1 MSSTLY
7 RMARACFHARKR
19 VLAAW
24 IAFTVLLGILTV
36 TARGTF
42 DDGFR
47 IPGANSQVALDQLK
61 MTFPEAADS
70 SATLLVIAPAGL
82 SIQNPAIKTAVDDEL
97 KKIEQIPWVKG
108 TTSPY
113 NEYVKGMVSD
123 DDQAGYAR
131 IRVTGSVST
140 FTEAQREILT
150 EHATTLQAAIPG
162 SQVHMGGEVYSVTM
176 PHVSAVEA
184 IGLVVALIVLVVTLG
199 SLLASSIPLIAAL
212 AGAGQSIM
220 LILIFAGLIP
230 INSTSM
236 MLALMLALAV
246 GIDYSLFIVSRHR
259 DQLAGGLDVEESAA
273 RATATAGSA
282 VVFAGL
288 TVIIALVGL
297 SVAGIPFLST
307 MGIFAAVSVAIEV
320 ALALTLLPAMLGFF
334 GERLRPQPA
343 TRAKKVGG
351 FNASRWWVGV
361 VTKYPIITI
370 VLVVAAL
377 GALSVPAKDLWMA
390 LPNSGR
396 SHPGA
401 ADRVTFDQISEHYGV
416 GANGTL
422 VITAQI
428 VESTDPLK
436 ITDGLKADIESM
448 PGVKLV
454 AASVPNRNADTAMVQ
469 VIPTTGPDDPATSTL
484 VKALRDREPEW
495 RAKYGVSTAVTGFTA
510 IAIDVSDRLAGAL
523 LPFGLFVVGLSLVL
537 LTVVFRSIWVPVKA
551 ALGYLLS
558 VGAAFGATTLVF
570 NKGLFKEVIN
580 LPEAVPVISFL
591 PIVLMGILFGL
602 AMDYEV
608 FLTSRMREEF
618 VHGNTE
624 TAVEEGFVHSAK
636 VVVAAGLIMFAVF
649 AFFVPAGE
657 GVIKPI
663 AFGLAIGIAID
674 AFVVRM
680 TLGPA
685 VMKLLGRRAWWLPA
699 WLDARL
705 PVMDIEGEALAHQL
719 SLADWPVPDA
729 PGIVYTEG
737 LAAAHGAKTLFS
749 DVDLELLPGNVV
761 VVTGPEPARKALLL
775 ALSGRLVPTSGR
787 AKVLGYVIPQQN
799 SDIRNHTTFV
809 DGADASSL
817 AHLGRLRGEFVVVEH
832 ADRLEGAS
840 RAQLAALASDRG
852 RRTLVLSAA
861 KAENLADIVTAG
873 DGVQVLELPDAAPA
887 ESSRPAK
894 RGIPQDADVQAPLTV
909 DPPDEPYT
917 PIADLMLEGAKK

>member
-1 MSSTLY
+1 M
-7 RMARACFHARKR
+7 
-19 VLAAW
+19 
-24 IAFTVLLGILTV
+24 
-36 TARGTF
+36 
-42 DDGFR
+42 
-47 IPGANSQVALDQLK
+47 
-61 MTFPEAADS
+61 
-70 SATLLVIAPAGL
+70 
-82 SIQNPAIKTAVDDEL
+82 
-97 KKIEQIPWVKG
+97 
-108 TTSPY
+108 
-113 NEYVKGMVSD
+113 
-123 DDQAGYAR
+123 
-131 IRVTGSVST
+131 
-140 FTEAQREILT
+140 
-150 EHATTLQAAIPG
+150 
-162 SQVHMGGEVYSVTM
+162 
-176 PHVSAVEA
+176 
-184 IGLVVALIVLVVTLG
+184 
-199 SLLASSIPLIAAL
+199 
-212 AGAGQSIM
+212 
-220 LILIFAGLIP
+220 
-230 INSTSM
+230 
-236 MLALMLALAV
+236 
-246 GIDYSLFIVSRHR
+246 
-259 DQLAGGLDVEESAA
+259 
-273 RATATAGSA
+273 
-282 VVFAGL
+282 
-288 TVIIALVGL
+288 
-297 SVAGIPFLST
+297 
-307 MGIFAAVSVAIEV
+307 
-320 ALALTLLPAMLGFF
+320 
-334 GERLRPQPA
+334 
-343 TRAKKVGG
+343 
-351 FNASRWWVGV
+351 
-361 VTKYPIITI
+361 
-370 VLVVAAL
+370 
-377 GALSVPAKDLWMA
+377 
-390 LPNSGR
+390 
-396 SHPGA
+396 
-401 ADRVTFDQISEHYGV
+401 
-416 GANGTL
+416 
-422 VITAQI
+422 
-428 VESTDPLK
+428 
-436 ITDGLKADIESM
+436 
-448 PGVKLV
+448 
-454 AASVPNRNADTAMVQ
+454 
-469 VIPTTGPDDPATSTL
+469 
-484 VKALRDREPEW
+484 
-495 RAKYGVSTAVTGFTA
+495 
-510 IAIDVSDRLAGAL
+510 
-523 LPFGLFVVGLSLVL
+523 
-537 LTVVFRSIWVPVKA
+537 
-551 ALGYLLS
+551 
-558 VGAAFGATTLVF
+558 
-570 NKGLFKEVIN
+570 IN

-719 SLADWPVPDA
+719 SFRLAPDA
-729 PGIVYTEG
+729 PASSTPRVWPP
-737 LAAAHGAKTLFS
+737 LRAKTLFS

-887 ESSRPAK
+887 QSSRPAK
-894 RGIPQDADVQAPLTV
+894 RGIPQDADVQTPQTV